1 MDATDGPL
9 KVVVR
14 VSRRRSYNPIYW
26 VNNIL
31 QILLKNKGY
40 RESIEGTPNTSISNN
55 RSTTN
60 SNKLIKVEA
69 LEGAIIIA
77 IDAVMV
83 LQQRGLVEI
92 VDIKTEYIGVTSRV
106 TGLEGVKK
114 TYIGITIRGTM

>member
-83 LQQRGLVEI
+83 LQQRA
-92 VDIKTEYIGVTSRV
+92 SRDS
-106 TGLEGVKK
+106 GYQDRIYWRNEQGNWPGGREEN
-114 TYIGITIRGTM
+114 IHRNNH